1 VVGRLFTDWK
11 RINAPSRITLFV
23 PTCQRDR
30 KTGGRDWK
38 RHTYLPGCG
47 IVGFFSVVVVTVRVL
62 DTTVVVVV
70 EVDDGSVVVVEPAT
84 VVVVVE
90 PATVV
95 VVTGIVVVEV
105 VVGTEVFTLI
115 LT

>member
-1 VVGRLFTDWK
+1 L
-11 RINAPSRITLFV
+11 SV

-30 KTGGRDWK
+30 KTGGRDRK

-47 IVGFFSVVVVTVRVL
+47 VVGFFSFVVVIVRVL
-62 DTTVVVVV
+62 GTTVVVVV
-70 EVDDGSVVVVEPAT
+70 DVVEVDVVEVDVVVVDERS
-84 VVVVVE
+84 VVVVE

-95 VVTGIVVVEV
+95 VVTGIVVVDV

>member
-1 VVGRLFTDWK
+1 
-11 RINAPSRITLFV
+11 V
-23 PTCQRDR
+23 PTCQRER
-30 KTGGRDWK
+30 KIGGRDRK

-47 IVGFFSVVVVTVRVL
+47 VVGFFRLVVVIVRVL

-70 EVDDGSVVVVEPAT
+70 DVVVVVEVDEGSVVVVEPAT
-84 VVVVVE
+84 VVVVS
-90 PATVV
+90 
-95 VVTGIVVVEV
+95 GIVVVEV

>member
-1 VVGRLFTDWK
+1 
-11 RINAPSRITLFV
+11 V

-38 RHTYLPGCG
+38 RHTYRPGCG
-47 IVGFFSVVVVTVRVL
+47 IVGFFSIVVVIVRVL

-70 EVDDGSVVVVEPAT
+70 EVVEVDVVEVDVVVVDEGS
-84 VVVVVE
+84 VVVVE

-95 VVTGIVVVEV
+95 VVTGIVVVDV

>member
-1 VVGRLFTDWK
+1 VEGRLFTDWK
-11 RINAPSRITLFV
+11 RINAPSRITLSV

-30 KTGGRDWK
+30 KTGGRDRK

-47 IVGFFSVVVVTVRVL
+47 VVGFFSLVVVIVRVL
-62 DTTVVVVV
+62 ATTVVVVV
-70 EVDDGSVVVVEPAT
+70 DVVEVDEGS
-84 VVVVVE
+84 VVVVE

-95 VVTGIVVVEV
+95 VVTGIVVVDV

>member
-1 VVGRLFTDWK
+1 
-11 RINAPSRITLFV
+11 V

-47 IVGFFSVVVVTVRVL
+47 VVGFFSLVVVIVRVL

-70 EVDDGSVVVVEPAT
+70 DVVEVDVVEVDVVEVDVVEVDEGSVVVVEPD
-84 VVVVVE
+84 
-90 PATVV
+90 TVV
-95 VVTGIVVVEV
+95 VVTGIVVVDV